1 MNKKYFAVF
10 LLFIFVLSVF
20 AACIK
25 ANPGIIITGSD
36 GKTRVLATNDNG
48 ETMTDSAGNIII
60 VMTDAKGKAA
70 RDKNGDQVTQKVSPP
85 NYYIY
90 NKVIEGPKFSV
101 AIPEGWEQSDA
112 SNIRLKKTS
121 TNAELNLMVEDGQ
134 TLAQVKDAVDEFMDK
149 AAAED
154 PNAVFKDKTL
164 KLCGVSATMYLY
176 DSEKYSARMVFYVLE
191 KNGTDFLF
199 QGAVGNEYKESV
211 DFESVINTIKFK

>member
-134 TLAQVKDAVDEFMDK
+134 TLAQVKDAVEEFMDK

-154 PNAVFKDKTL
+154 PDAVFKVETI

-176 DSEKYSARMVFYVLE
+176 DSEKYTARMVFYVLE